1 MGRIVPRRIALVSLT
16 IALLLGWVLVERT
29 FAAITD
35 GLEAAV
41 EVSKVSAEAAGS
53 VDELSEGLGTLIGS
67 VDRLATDAQSLASDA
82 SDAAT
87 SVSDAASGSVGTA
100 IESTGRTA
108 SRLAPAIGFV
118 EGLTGGSGAK
128 KDLESLAQSLKP
140 VPAELDRIAR
150 DLSATAASLD
160 KTAASL
166 DSVHA
171 ELEKTKATVDGG
183 RAALQRLPAAA
194 KQAEAAASGPLKRMR
209 LNLWL
214 WRLALLAI
222 WVTGVAVLA
231 GRTNATEPKQEKQP

>member
-1 MGRIVPRRIALVSLT
+1 MSRVVARRIALVSLT

-29 FAAITD
+29 FAAIAD

-41 EVSKVSAEAAGS
+41 EVSRVSADAAGS
-53 VDELSEGLGTLIGS
+53 VDELSKGFGTLIGS
-67 VDRLATDAQSLASDA
+67 VDRLATDAQSLATDA

-87 SVSDAASGSVGTA
+87 SVSEAASGSVGTA

-108 SRLAPAIGFV
+108 GRLAPAIGFV

-128 KDLESLAQSLKP
+128 KDLESLAESLKP
-140 VPAELDRIAR
+140 VPGELDRIAG

-171 ELEKTKATVDGG
+171 ELGRTKATVDGG
-183 RAALQRLPAAA
+183 RASLRRLPAAA
-194 KQAEAAASGPLKRMR
+194 KQAEAAASGPLER
-209 LNLWL
+209 LRFNLWL

-222 WVTGVAVLA
+222 WVTGVVLLL
-231 GRTNATEPKQEKQP
+231 GKSNRSEHESQP